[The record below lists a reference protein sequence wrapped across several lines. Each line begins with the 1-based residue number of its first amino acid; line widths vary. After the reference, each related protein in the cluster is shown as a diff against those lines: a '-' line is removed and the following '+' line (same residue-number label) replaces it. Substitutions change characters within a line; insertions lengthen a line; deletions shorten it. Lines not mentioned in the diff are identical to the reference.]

1 MVEKLSLDSPVD
13 MLYNNIFSHH
23 FALPCA

>member
-13 MLYNNIFSHH
+13 MLYNNAFSHH